1 MESLSDMHIQIF
13 SLIVAVS
20 FAFATSPE
28 AVFAQQGEGG
38 VKVMSFNIRYG
49 TAKDGVNHWEKRKE
63 FVVETIKKFDPD
75 VLGTQET
82 LDFQRDYLSEN
93 LKGYSVFGVGRN
105 DGKEDGEMM
114 AIYYRDDRFTKLEGG
129 HSWYS
134 ETPEVAG
141 SMGWDTSLPRM
152 VSWVKLK
159 SKSEAGQEYYFFNTH
174 FDHIGPQAK
183 KEAAKLLVK
192 WIAEKHADGT
202 PVIFMGDFNSMVGS
216 QPYKTLF
223 ESESIKLQDT
233 YLVKHPSGSEP
244 EQTYGGFEAVKTGKG
259 RIDWM
264 GCTEDIEVIR
274 AEIDRTARGEFSP
287 SDHYPINA
295 VLGIKR

>member
-1 MESLSDMHIQIF
+1 MESLSEMHIQIF

-20 FAFATSPE
+20 FAVATSPE

-49 TAKDGVNHWEKRKE
+49 TAKDGENHWEKRKE

-82 LDFQRDYLSEN
+82 VDFQRDYLSEN

-114 AIYYRDDRFTKLEGG
+114 AIYYRDDRFTKLDGG

-141 SMGWDTSLPRM
+141 SKGWDTSLPRM
-152 VSWVKLK
+152 VSWVKL
-159 SKSEAGQEYYFFNTH
+159 KSEAGQEYYFFNTH
-174 FDHIGPQAK
+174 FDHIGPQAR

-192 WIAEKHADGT
+192 WVAEKHADGT
-202 PVIFMGDFNSMVGS
+202 PVIFMGDFNSAEGS
-216 QPYKTLF
+216 DPYQTLF
-223 ESESIKLQDT
+223 ESRRIQLHDT
-233 YLVKHPSGSEP
+233 YRVKHQPNSEP
-244 EQTYGGFEAVKTGKG
+244 EQTFGGFEAVKTGKG
-259 RIDWM
+259 RIDWI
-264 GCTEDIEVIR
+264 GCTEDLEVIR

>member
-1 MESLSDMHIQIF
+1 MHIQIF

-28 AVFAQQGEGG
+28 AVFAQQGDGG

-82 LDFQRDYLSEN
+82 VDFQRDYLSEN

-141 SMGWDTSLPRM
+141 SKGWDTSLPRM

-174 FDHIGPQAK
+174 FDHIGPQAR

-192 WIAEKHADGT
+192 WVAEKHADGT

-244 EQTYGGFEAVKTGKG
+244 EQTYGGFEAVKTGQG

-264 GCTEDIEVIR
+264 GCTEDIEVFR